1 MRFRDFD
8 YDLPQELIAQ
18 TPVERRDASRLMIL
32 DRKAG
37 TIEETEFSRITEL
50 FSPGDLLVVND
61 TRVLPARLFGE
72 KESGGRVEVF
82 LLRRM
87 TGQDEVWSCL
97 LRSSKKPRAGSFLTF
112 PAGMTAQVLERC
124 NDETWLVSFSPREGF
139 NQWLEEQG
147 RMPLPPYIRRAADVE
162 DESRYQTVFARNSG
176 AVAAPTAGLH
186 FTEQLL
192 QEVQSCGVEIAHLTL
207 HVGLGTFLPV
217 RVEEVSE
224 HRMHREFYTISPETV
239 EAITARKAGPGRV
252 IALGTTTTRALEHA
266 AESDGIVRAGDGEAD
281 IFIHSDY
288 RFKVID
294 ALITNFHLPCSTLLL
309 LVSAFAGKEF
319 LFHAYSE
326 AIRKKFRFF
335 SYGDA
340 MFIR

>member
-32 DRKAG
+32 DRETGK
-37 TIEETEFSRITEL
+37 INETEFSRIIEL

-72 KESGGRVEVF
+72 KESGGRIEVF

-87 TGQDEVWSCL
+87 TGPDEVWSCL
-97 LRSSKKPRAGSFLTF
+97 LRSSKKPRPGSFLTF
-112 PAGMTAQVLERC
+112 PAGMTAQVLERG
-124 NDETWLVSFSPREGF
+124 NDETWLVIFSLREGF
-139 NQWLEEQG
+139 NTWLEEQG
-147 RMPLPPYIRRAADVE
+147 RMPLPPYIRRAAEVE
-162 DESRYQTVFARNSG
+162 DVSRYQTVFARNSG

-192 QEVQSCGVEIAHLTL
+192 EEVKARGVEIVHLTL

-217 RVEEVSE
+217 RVEEVCE
-224 HRMHREFYTISPETV
+224 HRMHREFYIIPPETAA
-239 EAITARKAGPGRV
+239 AIAACKARRGRV

-266 AESDGIVRAGDGEAD
+266 ADSDGIVCAGDGEAD

-319 LFHAYSE
+319 LFRAYSE

>member
-1 MRFRDFD
+1 
-8 YDLPQELIAQ
+8 
-18 TPVERRDASRLMIL
+18 
-32 DRKAG
+32 
-37 TIEETEFSRITEL
+37 
-50 FSPGDLLVVND
+50 
-61 TRVLPARLFGE
+61 
-72 KESGGRVEVF
+72 
-82 LLRRM
+82 
-87 TGQDEVWSCL
+87 
-97 LRSSKKPRAGSFLTF
+97 
-112 PAGMTAQVLERC
+112 
-124 NDETWLVSFSPREGF
+124 
-139 NQWLEEQG
+139 
-147 RMPLPPYIRRAADVE
+147 MPLPPYIRRAADVE

-192 QEVQSCGVEIAHLTL
+192 QEVQACGVEIAHLTL

-224 HRMHREFYTISPETV
+224 HRMHREFYTISPETAA
-239 EAITARKAGPGRV
+239 AIAARKAGQGRV

-266 AESDGIVRAGDGEAD
+266 ADSDGIVRAGDGEAD

>member
-37 TIEETEFSRITEL
+37 SIDETGFSCIAEL
-50 FSPGDLLVVND
+50 FRPGDLLVVND
-61 TRVLPARLFGE
+61 TRVIPARLFGE

-82 LLRRM
+82 LLRRLA
-87 TGQDEVWSCL
+87 GSDEVWSCL
-97 LRSSKKPRAGSFLTF
+97 LRASKKPRPGSFLKL
-112 PAGMTAQVLERC
+112 PAGITAQVLERGD
-124 NDETWLVSFSPREGF
+124 DETWLLSFSLKEGF

-147 RMPLPPYIRRAADVE
+147 TMPLPPYIRREAAVE
-162 DESRYQTVFARNSG
+162 DSSRYQTVFARNSG

-186 FTEQLL
+186 FTEELL
-192 QEVQSCGVEIAHLTL
+192 QEVRSRGVDIAHLTL

-224 HRMHREFYTISPETV
+224 HRMHREFYTIPRETSA
-239 EAITARKAGPGRV
+239 AIAARKAGQGRV

-266 AESDGIVRAGDGEAD
+266 TDSDGIVRTGNGEAD

-288 RFKVID
+288 RFKVVD

-309 LVSAFAGKEF
+309 LVSAFAGKDF
-319 LFHAYSE
+319 LFRAYSE

>member
-8 YDLPQELIAQ
+8 YELPPDLIAQ
-18 TPVERRDASRLMIL
+18 APVDHRDASRLMIL
-32 DRKAG
+32 DRKSG
-37 TIEETEFSRITEL
+37 TIDETVFSRITEL
-50 FSPGDLLVVND
+50 FTPGDLLVLND
-61 TRVLPARLFGE
+61 TRVLPARFFGE
-72 KESGGRVEVF
+72 KESGGRIEVF

-87 TGQDEVWSCL
+87 AGVDEVWSCL
-97 LRSSKKPRAGSFLTF
+97 LRSSKKPRPGSFLTL
-112 PAGMTAQVLERC
+112 PVGMTAQVLERV
-124 NDETWLVSFSPREGF
+124 DAESWLVSFSPKEGF

-147 RMPLPPYIRRAADVE
+147 TMPLPPYIRREAAVE
-162 DESRYQTVFARNSG
+162 DTSRYQTVFARNNG

-186 FTEQLL
+186 FTAQLL
-192 QEVQSCGVEIAHLTL
+192 QEVQSRGVEIAHLTL

-217 RVEEVSE
+217 RVEDVSE
-224 HRMHREFYTISPETV
+224 HRMHREFYTIPPETAA
-239 EAITARKAGPGRV
+239 AISARKAGEGRV

-266 AESDGIVRAGDGEAD
+266 ADSSGTVRAGDGEAD

-288 RFKVID
+288 RFKAID

-319 LFHAYSE
+319 LFRAYAE

>member
-18 TPVERRDASRLMIL
+18 TPVECRDASRLMIL

-37 TIEETEFSRITEL
+37 TIDETGFSRITEL

-72 KESGGRVEVF
+72 KESGGRIEVF
-82 LLRRM
+82 LLRRIA
-87 TGQDEVWSCL
+87 GPDEIWSCL
-97 LRSSKKPRAGSFLTF
+97 LRSSKKPRPGSFLKL
-112 PAGMTAQVLERC
+112 PAGMTAQILERGT
-124 NDETWLVSFSPREGF
+124 DETWLVSFSLKEGF
-139 NQWLEEQG
+139 NQWLEAQG
-147 RMPLPPYIRRAADVE
+147 RMPLPPYIRRAADGD

-192 QEVQSCGVEIAHLTL
+192 QEVQARGVDIAYLTL

-224 HRMHREFYTISPETV
+224 HRMHREFYTIPGETSA
-239 EAITARKAGPGRV
+239 AIAARKAGQGRV

-266 AESDGIVRAGDGEAD
+266 ADNDGIVRAGDGEAD

-294 ALITNFHLPCSTLLL
+294 ALITNFHLPSSTLLL
-309 LVSAFAGKEF
+309 LVSAFAGKDF
-319 LFHAYSE
+319 LFCAYSE

>member
-8 YDLPQELIAQ
+8 YELPPELIAQ
-18 TPVERRDASRLMIL
+18 TPVECRDASRLMIL
-32 DRKAG
+32 DR
-37 TIEETEFSRITEL
+37 ETGSIDESRFSRITEL
-50 FSPGDLLVVND
+50 FLPEDLLVVND
-61 TRVLPARLFGE
+61 TRVMPARLFGE

-87 TGQDEVWSCL
+87 TGLDEVWSCL
-97 LRSSKKPRAGSFLTF
+97 LKSSKKPRPGSVLKL
-112 PAGMTAQVLERC
+112 PAGVTALVLERGD
-124 NDETWLVSFSPREGF
+124 DETWLLSFSLKEGF
-139 NQWLEEQG
+139 DLWLAAQG
-147 RMPLPPYIRRAADVE
+147 KMPLPPYIRRAADQE

-192 QEVQSCGVEIAHLTL
+192 QDIASRGVEIASLTL

-217 RVEEVSE
+217 RVEEVNE
-224 HRMHREFYTISPETV
+224 HRMHREFYTIPRETSA
-239 EAITARKAGPGRV
+239 AIAARKAGQGRV

-266 AESDGIVRAGDGEAD
+266 AGSDGIVRTGDGEAD
-281 IFIHSDY
+281 IFIHSGY

-319 LFHAYSE
+319 LFRAYSE
-326 AIRKKFRFF
+326 AVRKKFRFF